1 MSPQQPKG
9 ISAVHV
15 WCAVL
20 VMCGT
25 VSIGFWRT
33 AQEMGEKAGE
43 ANSNLRQLNRSVD
56 ALTLTT
62 GAMAKEQQQQALR
75 LQHLED
81 TVPHRERTSGVQAGR
96 SFDK

>member
-9 ISAVHV
+9 ITAVHV

-43 ANSNLRQLNRSVD
+43 ANSNLRQLNQSVQR
-56 ALTLTT
+56 LEKTT
-62 GAMAKEQQQQALR
+62 GEVVTEQHMQALR

-81 TVPHRERTSGVQAGR
+81 TVPHRELPRLRPRTVN
-96 SFDK
+96 